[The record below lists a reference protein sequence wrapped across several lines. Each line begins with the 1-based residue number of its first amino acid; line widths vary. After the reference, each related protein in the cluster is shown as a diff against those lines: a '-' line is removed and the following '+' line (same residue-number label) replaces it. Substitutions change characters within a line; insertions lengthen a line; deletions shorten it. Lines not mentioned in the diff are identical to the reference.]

1 MSKKKA
7 SAKPRVPKM
16 PMGGRGGQVRIRR
29 DLEHD
34 FALQHRQGTQNQ
46 SAFRHSVAKRS
57 TTRRRQITWVKGLGP
72 QLVFIGHALRPRFF
86 ASFSI

>member
-1 MSKKKA
+1 
-7 SAKPRVPKM
+7 M

-57 TTRRRQITWVKGLGP
+57 TTRRRRITWVKGLGP
-72 QLVFIGHALRPRFF
+72 QLVFIGHALRPLFF